1 MTGNE
6 NVPQEKK
13 RNCERQ
19 LGTKFAKYLKKSVR
33 FMACLILR
41 GQIPERQMRLEETGH
56 FSGFGQKVHLLVFSA
71 ADDWEEKAVPLRN
84 VISRLFIK

>member
-1 MTGNE
+1 
-6 NVPQEKK
+6 
-13 RNCERQ
+13 
-19 LGTKFAKYLKKSVR
+19 
-33 FMACLILR
+33 MACLVLR

-71 ADDWEEKAVPLRN
+71 ADDWEEKAPLRN

>member
-6 NVPQEKK
+6 NVRQEKQETVK
-13 RNCERQ
+13 DSLAQN
-19 LGTKFAKYLKKSVR
+19 LPNLKN
-33 FMACLILR
+33 LILR

-71 ADDWEEKAVPLRN
+71 ADDWEEKAAPLRN